1 MKSVI
6 SPLFTLLIKSCS
18 LRSGDEVSI
27 KAKKDTKNYI
37 YDMRDRID
45 SASTTLY
52 SGAIH
57 SEVDLEISG
66 KGELFVVSENNNGIH
81 TKDDLQA
88 VKLVHHL
95 VKEKGMTLSGAQTY
109 LKGRGK
115 VEQAEIDSSVIER
128 LRSIRAELI
137 GLRDAL
143 GEL

>member
-1 MKSVI
+1 M
-6 SPLFTLLIKSCS
+6 
-18 LRSGDEVSI
+18 
-27 KAKKDTKNYI
+27 
-37 YDMRDRID
+37 
-45 SASTTLY
+45 
-52 SGAIH
+52 
-57 SEVDLEISG
+57 
-66 KGELFVVSENNNGIH
+66 
-81 TKDDLQA
+81 
-88 VKLVHHL
+88 HHL